1 MNTATMFIIMLFLG
15 FIPSLTVFRTCFVQS
30 IKVTGE
36 VFLFAFLQT
45 AIVVIVSWF
54 CGYIQ

>member
-1 MNTATMFIIMLFLG
+1 MNTATFFIIMLFLG
-15 FIPSLTVFRTCFVQS
+15 FIPSLTVFRTCFVRNL
-30 IKVTGE
+30 KVTGE

>member
-1 MNTATMFIIMLFLG
+1 MNTATFFIVLLFLG
-15 FIPSLTVFRTCFVQS
+15 FIISLTMFRTCFVRNL
-30 IKVTGE
+30 KVTGE

>member
-1 MNTATMFIIMLFLG
+1 MNTATFFIILLFIS
-15 FIPSLTVFRTCFVQS
+15 FIISLTVFRTCFVQS
-30 IKVTGE
+30 IKATGE